1 MMNKNAEEGRLAA
14 KQDLTELLIDIL
26 MPPIKSEIS
35 QLLEGKIFPF
45 EQGVF
50 KNQENLKIQ
59 SAKIAKILSVQFPDN
74 SQKLPEW
81 LQELVDGQLDAAE
94 FSKGIKADLVAVKD
108 DQSKQIIEFQTRFV
122 DLIGSLKSAETSH
135 AATHEQL
142 AHLGGLSEKSLSEL
156 GQLSVSAQVQ
166 QQTQVETFKAVA
178 ELNEAIA
185 AKLTEQFKELITYA
199 QSLQKSGEQRLREG
213 MTILLRQ
220 LHAAEAG
227 RAITLAEVQG
237 LAEASHRNLTQ
248 LSRQLLSSVDIL
260 RLAKS
265 ETLSAIETLGRD
277 VQSRQDEHHA
287 ELTEQWQSARLRQE
301 ERLDTVLGALF
312 ESLRTLDKEGI
323 RRVEKLVIVGASQTR
338 ADVRAA
344 LIERE
349 ESLRGL
355 IIEQNRM
362 VQDSHSL
369 HFKALS
375 EIKVSVEEQHVRSE
389 TLKSELHVSHKQ
401 LKHMFYGL
409 AVMMVTTLGALV
421 YLIMQNH

>member
-35 QLLEGKIFPF
+35 QIIEGKIFPF

-50 KNQENLKIQ
+50 KNQESLKIQ
-59 SAKIAKILSVQFPDN
+59 SAKIAKILSGQFPDN

-81 LQELVDGQLDAAE
+81 LQELADGQLDAAE
-94 FSKGIKADLVAVKD
+94 FSNGIKADLAAIKD
-108 DQSKQIIEFQTRFV
+108 TQSKQIIELQTRFV
-122 DLIGSLKSAETSH
+122 DFSGSLKSGETSH

-142 AHLGGLSEKSLSEL
+142 AQLGGLSEKSLSEL
-156 GQLSVSAQVQ
+156 GQLSASAQVQ
-166 QQTQVETFKAVA
+166 QQTQLETLKAVA
-178 ELNEAIA
+178 ELNDAIA
-185 AKLTEQFKELITYA
+185 VKLTEQFKELVTYG
-199 QSLQKSGEQRLREG
+199 QSLQKKGEQRLREG

-227 RAITLAEVQG
+227 RAITLEEVQG
-237 LAEASHRNLTQ
+237 LTEASHRNLTQ
-248 LSRQLLSSVDIL
+248 LSRQLLSSIDIQ

-265 ETLSAIETLGRD
+265 ETLNAIETLGRD
-277 VQSRQDEHHA
+277 TQCRLDEYHA
-287 ELTEQWQSARLRQE
+287 ELTAQWQSARLRQE
-301 ERLDTVLGALF
+301 EHLNKVLGALF
-312 ESLRTLDKEGI
+312 KSLCTLDKEGI
-323 RRVEKLVIVGASQTR
+323 RRVEKLVIVSASQTR
-338 ADVRAA
+338 ADMRSA
-344 LIERE
+344 LVERE

-355 IIEQNRM
+355 ITGQNRM
-362 VQDSHSL
+362 VQDNHSL
-369 HFKALS
+369 HVKALS
-375 EIKVSVEEQHVRSE
+375 DIKVSVEEQHVRSE

-409 AVMMVTTLGALV
+409 AVMMFTTLGALV